1 MAGVLSSP
9 NQQETIRKRL
19 PVVGVLLILTA
30 FALLYKLS
38 SYQWLPPEVEGEFR
52 TQVEQNASSTSRLP
66 AERGLIYDR
75 GGQPLALNAIQYE
88 VGVSPNLIT
97 TDRKREVAAS
107 LAALLS
113 IDEVEIYQK
122 LMTPSNQR
130 WELIARPVSA
140 DIGQQIAD
148 EEELQLGV
156 ILNRLSKRF
165 YPQGMI
171 ASQIIGFVIEDA
183 DNTRGAMG
191 IEGNYNDQLA
201 GRVIDQTI
209 SNVPFQLPVDTPTG
223 QRGMDLVLTM
233 DRDIQ
238 FWTEFELDQAIRE
251 TNSTGGTI
259 LVMDPRNGDILAM
272 ASYPNFDPN
281 NFQAVENPDILK
293 NSAISTVYEPGSV
306 FKVLTMAAALNS
318 GTITPQWTYN
328 DQGVL
333 KVGGIDVYNWDRNA
347 YGVVDATT
355 ALAKSL
361 NIGMATIALEMGQER
376 FYTGIRSFGI
386 GQRTAVDLPGEEAGI
401 LNVPGDPNWSESN
414 LATNSYGQGVSVTP
428 LQMITAVSAIAN
440 DGLMMQPRIVRQIVN
455 GETVFNA
462 QVSAI
467 GRPVSAETAAIV
479 TQMMITA
486 VTEEGGGVPLAQIP
500 GFVIAGKTGTAEI
513 PSAIGYENASSI
525 ASFIGFLPADDP
537 QVIILVKLDR
547 PTEYWGSKVAAP
559 VFKRLAERLVILMGI
574 PTDDVR
580 KTLTTSGGQLQ
591 QR

>member
-19 PVVGVLLILTA
+19 PVVALLLILTA
-30 FALLYKLS
+30 FGLLYKLS

-52 TQVEQNASSTSRLP
+52 EQLQQNASSTSRLP
-66 AERGLIYDR
+66 AERGLVYDR

-97 TDRKREVAAS
+97 SDRKREVAAT

-113 IDEVEIYQK
+113 IDEIEIYQK
-122 LMTPSNQR
+122 LTTPDNLG
-130 WELIARPVSA
+130 WELIARPVTA
-140 DIGQQIAD
+140 DIGQHIAD
-148 EEELQLGV
+148 EDMLGV
-156 ILNRLSKRF
+156 KLNRLSKRF

-171 ASQIIGFVIEDA
+171 ASQIIGFVIEDK

-191 IEGNYNDQLA
+191 IEGSYNAQLA
-201 GRVIDQTI
+201 GRVVDQTI
-209 SNVPFQLPVDTPTG
+209 SNVPFQLPSDTPTG
-223 QRGMDLVLTM
+223 QRGMDIVLTM

-251 TNSTGGTI
+251 SNSTGGTI

-272 ASYPNFDPN
+272 ASYPTFDPN
-281 NFQAVENPDILK
+281 NFQTVENPDVLK
-293 NSAISTVYEPGSV
+293 NPAISEVYEPGSV

-328 DQGVL
+328 DQGIL

-361 NIGMATIALEMGQER
+361 NVGMATISLEMGQDR

-386 GQRTAVDLPGEEAGI
+386 GQRTAIDLPGEEAGI
-401 LNVPGDPNWSESN
+401 LNVPGDSNWSESN

-428 LQMITAVSAIAN
+428 LQMITAVGAIAN

-455 GETVFNA
+455 GETVINA
-462 QVSAI
+462 QPSAI

-513 PSAIGYENASSI
+513 PNAIGYEDTSI
-525 ASFIGFLPADDP
+525 ASFVGFLPADDP
-537 QVIILVKLDR
+537 QLIILVKLDR

-574 PTDDVR
+574 PTDNVR
-580 KTLTTSGGQLQ
+580 KTLTTSGGQLTQ
-591 QR
+591 P